1 MYRRRFF
8 IVFSIIILIVVVLT
22 WYRFDQLDGS
32 REIVHETNR
41 WAVIEDID
49 GNHIAVEPTDND
61 VWNILVELNQNK
73 TRLWIGG
80 KIEEYGNK
88 WGFRFKPESIAI
100 AQITA
105 EGLQG
110 KIQFISDDLDYWES
124 LGVVYISAIVIEV
137 HT

>member
-61 VWNILVELNQNK
+61 VWNTLVELNQNK

-80 KIEEYGNK
+80 KLKNMGTNGDSVLNLKVLLSPKSRLKGYRA
-88 WGFRFKPESIAI
+88 RF
-100 AQITA
+100 
-105 EGLQG
+105 
-110 KIQFISDDLDYWES
+110 S
-124 LGVVYISAIVIEV
+124 LLVM
-137 HT
+137 T